1 MSLLENIYLVVSIIL
16 WHDSCPSNTNI
27 NHEYCSTLEHMNV
40 DNSNKSHFAKPHTAG
55 NGVFC
60 CYIPLSLLVCLCNHY
75 PNLCRK
81 HLAIKKALEA
91 AGLKP
96 EEKLYDLGCG
106 TGEVLVIGE
115 KYFQASAMGFE
126 YSLPLFILSK
136 INIFASG
143 LKKSAVRRE
152 DIFGPKVDLRDA
164 DVVFLFLTPKAFPK
178 LKEKFEKELK
188 PGARVVAYSSPL
200 LFWEPCKIIEA
211 PGASAKIYLYNNFEL
226 RNAR

>member
-1 MSLLENIYLVVSIIL
+1 MNTIMSLIFGIVVGL
-16 WHDSCPSNTNI
+16 
-27 NHEYCSTLEHMNV
+27 
-40 DNSNKSHFAKPHTAG
+40 
-55 NGVFC
+55 GVF
-60 CYIPLSLLVCLCNHY
+60 V
-75 PNLCRK
+75 
-81 HLAIKKALEA
+81 LAIFFWPSSIKAAVIGAPFMPTPKKIIKKALEA

-164 DVVFLFLTPKAFPK
+164 DVVFLFLTPKAFLK